1 MAKGK
6 YARKRLNKKL
16 RETSINDSG
25 LSTRVVNLLGNAGIH
40 NLASLMR
47 ESDDTLSSLPG
58 IGEAAMEE
66 IHRIKNKFFSIN
78 NSIIKGV
85 ASILKRRLF

>member
-40 NLASLMR
+40 NLASLVR
-47 ESDDTLSSLPG
+47 ESNDTLSSLPG
-58 IGEAAMEE
+58 IGESAMEE
-66 IHRIKNKFFSIN
+66 IRRVKKT
-78 NSIIKGV
+78 NS
-85 ASILKRRLF
+85 F